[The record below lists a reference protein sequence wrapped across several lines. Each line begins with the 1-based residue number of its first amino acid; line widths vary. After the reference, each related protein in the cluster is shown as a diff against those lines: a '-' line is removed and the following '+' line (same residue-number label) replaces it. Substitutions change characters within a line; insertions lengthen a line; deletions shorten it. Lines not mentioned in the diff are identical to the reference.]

1 MKITK
6 QRLREIIKEELGE
19 AREGSLNPEWDKTSK
34 IQSDIV
40 QLGRVLLKSKRADW
54 QMALSKDGI
63 AQTLRNQVKW
73 LEKYLVTEK
82 PEKFADPAELEEPEE
97 EVSDEEALVL
107 PRLDYDPLGVSPKAL
122 ELQKIARRKR

>member
-63 AQTLRNQVKW
+63 AQALRNQIKW
-73 LEKYLVTEK
+73 LEEYLVTEE
-82 PEKFADPAELEEPEE
+82 PEKFAKPPEAEEPEE
-97 EVSDEEALVL
+97 EISDEETLVL
-107 PRLDYDPLGVSPKAL
+107 PRLTRDPLGDSL
-122 ELQKIARRKR
+122 EAVRRRHIARRKR